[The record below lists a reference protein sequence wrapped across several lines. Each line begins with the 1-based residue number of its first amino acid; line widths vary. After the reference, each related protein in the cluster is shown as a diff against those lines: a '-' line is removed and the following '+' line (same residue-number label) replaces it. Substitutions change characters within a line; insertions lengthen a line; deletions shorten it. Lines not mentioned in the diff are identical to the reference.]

1 MNGTVPSSGLRAAV
15 LEDRESIRYILRNIL
30 VEPLN
35 CELEYFSCYKNIKE
49 LEGKPDI
56 IFFSAQL
63 VPYGELI
70 RNRDKGVKSIV
81 FGESFAAPSVLWW
94 RKRGADGLMDLR
106 DGPETWRECLAQV
119 LQGRSAATP
128 SAEDAILN
136 SDPEVGL
143 QALTRREMEVAQYLV
158 LGRSAEEAAKT
169 FGTSVGT
176 IKNQRKSVYRK
187 LGIVRATQ
195 LPWAMGNGIP
205 DVTLNGERV
214 HKLHAEAPA
223 GPYLS
228 PNGD

>member
-1 MNGTVPSSGLRAAV
+1 MNGTIYSSQLRVVV
-15 LEDRESIRYILRNIL
+15 LEDREAIRYILKNIL
-30 VEPLN
+30 VDPLN
-35 CELEYFSCYKNIKE
+35 CELEYLSCYENMKE
-49 LEGKPDI
+49 LKGKPDI
-56 IFFSAQL
+56 IFFSAHL
-63 VPYGELI
+63 VPYGEMI
-70 RNRDKGVKSIV
+70 RRRQEGVKSIV
-81 FGESFAAPSVLWW
+81 FGESFAATSVLWW

-119 LQGRSAATP
+119 LQGRSSATP

-176 IKNQRKSVYRK
+176 IKNQRKSIYRK

-205 DVTLNGERV
+205 HVTSNGERV
-214 HKLHAEAPA
+214 HKLHAKAPT

-228 PNGD
+228 PDGD

>member
-1 MNGTVPSSGLRAAV
+1 MSETISSSQLRVAV
-15 LEDRESIRYILRNIL
+15 LEDREAVRCILKNVF

-35 CELEYFSCYKNIKE
+35 CELEYLSCYENMKDIK
-49 LEGKPDI
+49 GKPDI
-56 IFFSAQL
+56 IFLSAQL
-63 VPYGELI
+63 VPYDEMI
-70 RNRDKGVKSIV
+70 RHRQEGVKSIV
-81 FGESFAAPSVLWW
+81 FGESFAVTSVLWW
-94 RKRGADGLMDLR
+94 RKRGADGLIDLR
-106 DGPETWRECLAQV
+106 DGPETWRDCLAQV

-205 DVTLNGERV
+205 HVTAKGERV
-214 HKLHAEAPA
+214 HKLHVKAPA
-223 GPYLS
+223 SSYLS

>member
-1 MNGTVPSSGLRAAV
+1 MNGTVTSSILRAAI

-35 CELEYFSCYKNIKE
+35 CELEYFSCYKNLKE
-49 LEGKPDI
+49 LKGKPDI

-63 VPYGELI
+63 VPYGDLI

-128 SAEDAILN
+128 SAEEAILN

-205 DVTLNGERV
+205 QVTAKGERADCR
-214 HKLHAEAPA
+214 HLEAPA

-228 PNGD
+228 PEGD

>member
-1 MNGTVPSSGLRAAV
+1 VNGTVASSSLRAAL

-35 CELEYFSCYKNIKE
+35 CELEYFSCYKNLKE
-49 LEGKPDI
+49 LKGKPDV

-63 VPYGELI
+63 VPYSELI
-70 RNRDKGVKSIV
+70 RNSDKGVKSIV

-106 DGPETWRECLAQV
+106 DGPGTWRECLAQV
-119 LQGRSAATP
+119 LQGRSSATP
-128 SAEDAILN
+128 SAEDAILD

-158 LGRSAEEAAKT
+158 LGRSAEQAAKE

-205 DVTLNGERV
+205 QVSNNGARAHNRHLV
-214 HKLHAEAPA
+214 ASDGMHF
-223 GPYLS
+223 S
-228 PNGD
+228 PDAD

>member
-1 MNGTVPSSGLRAAV
+1 MNGAVTSSSLRAAV

-30 VEPLN
+30 VDPLS
-35 CELEYFSCYKNIKE
+35 CELEYFSCYKNLKE
-49 LEGKPDI
+49 LKGKPDV

-81 FGESFAAPSVLWW
+81 FGASFAAPSVLWW

-106 DGPETWRECLAQV
+106 DDPETWRECLAQV

-128 SAEDAILN
+128 SAEEAILN
-136 SDPEVGL
+136 SDPEMGL

-158 LGRSAEEAAKT
+158 FGRSAEQAAKT

-205 DVTLNGERV
+205 HVTANGERV
-214 HKLHAEAPA
+214 HKLHAEAPT

-228 PNGD
+228 PDGD

>member
-1 MNGTVPSSGLRAAV
+1 VNGTVSSSRLRVVV
-15 LEDRESIRYILRNIL
+15 LEDREAIRYILRSIL
-30 VEPLN
+30 EGSVP
-35 CELEYFSCYKNIKE
+35 CDLEYLSCYENMKE
-49 LEGKPDI
+49 LKGKPDI
-56 IFFSAQL
+56 MFFSAQL
-63 VPYGELI
+63 VPYSELI
-70 RNRDKGVKSIV
+70 RYRHEGVKSIV
-81 FGESFAAPSVLWW
+81 FGESFATPSVLWW

-106 DGPETWRECLAQV
+106 DGPETWRKCLTEV

-128 SAEDAILN
+128 SAEGAILN
-136 SDPEVGL
+136 SDPKVGL

-158 LGRSAEEAAKT
+158 LGRSAEQAAKT

-205 DVTLNGERV
+205 QVTAKGERADCR
-214 HKLHAEAPA
+214 HLEAPA

-228 PNGD
+228 PEGD

>member
-1 MNGTVPSSGLRAAV
+1 MSETISSSQLRVAV
-15 LEDRESIRYILRNIL
+15 LEDREAVRCILKNVF

-35 CELEYFSCYKNIKE
+35 CELEYLSCYENMKDIK
-49 LEGKPDI
+49 GKPDI
-56 IFFSAQL
+56 IFLSAQL
-63 VPYGELI
+63 VPYDEMI
-70 RNRDKGVKSIV
+70 RHRQEGVKSIV
-81 FGESFAAPSVLWW
+81 FGESFAATSVLWW

-106 DGPETWRECLAQV
+106 DGPETWRDCLAQV

-205 DVTLNGERV
+205 HVTTKGERV
-214 HKLHAEAPA
+214 HKLHVKAPA
-223 GPYLS
+223 SSYLS

>member
-1 MNGTVPSSGLRAAV
+1 MSPSSLRAV
-15 LEDRESIRYILRNIL
+15 LLEDREAIRYTLKKILA
-30 VEPLN
+30 EPLN
-35 CELEYFSCYKNIKE
+35 CELEYLSCYKNMKE
-49 LEGKPDI
+49 IRDKPDI
-56 IFFSAQL
+56 FFFSAQL

-70 RNRDKGVKSIV
+70 RHRHEGVKSIV
-81 FGESFAAPSVLWW
+81 FGESFAVTSVLWW

-106 DGPETWRECLAQV
+106 DGPETWRDCLAQV

-205 DVTLNGERV
+205 HVTTKGERV
-214 HKLHAEAPA
+214 HKLHVKAPA
-223 GPYLS
+223 SSYLS

>member
-1 MNGTVPSSGLRAAV
+1 VNGTVASSSLRAAV

-35 CELEYFSCYKNIKE
+35 CELEYFSFYKNLKE
-49 LEGKPDI
+49 LKGKPGV

-81 FGESFAAPSVLWW
+81 FGESFATASVLWW

-128 SAEDAILN
+128 SAEEAILN

-158 LGRSAEEAAKT
+158 LGRSAEEAAKE

-205 DVTLNGERV
+205 HVNSNGERV
-214 HKLHAEAPA
+214 HKLHAEAPT